1 MMQFFNV
8 TRTAENTTDLEPMQ
22 QNSTVI
28 NGSSNSTDEKKIVKK
43 PFFL

>member
-8 TRTAENTTDLEPMQ
+8 TRTAENTTALEQIQ

-28 NGSSNSTDEKKIVKK
+28 NGSSNSNDEKKIVKK